1 MVIEW
6 GLVRAPFVYLRQP
19 KRNKMTNTPINELI
33 ALLNSAAQIARD
45 NIQDAHNYDLEDLC
59 QVLESHV
66 EELESIGEF
75 KQFDD
80 C

>member
-1 MVIEW
+1 
-6 GLVRAPFVYLRQP
+6 
-19 KRNKMTNTPINELI
+19 MTNTPINELI
-33 ALLNSAAQIARD
+33 ALLNSAAKIARD

>member
-1 MVIEW
+1 M
-6 GLVRAPFVYLRQP
+6 GLVRAPFIYSRQP
-19 KRNKMTNTPINELI
+19 KRNKMKYTSINELI
-33 ALLNSAAQIARD
+33 TLLNSAAKIARD
-45 NIQDAHNYDLEDLC
+45 NIQNAHNYDLEDLC
-59 QVLESHV
+59 QSLESHV

>member
-1 MVIEW
+1 MK
-6 GLVRAPFVYLRQP
+6 Y
-19 KRNKMTNTPINELI
+19 TSINELI
-33 ALLNSAAQIARD
+33 TLLNSAAKIARD
-45 NIQDAHNYDLEDLC
+45 NIQNAHNYDLEDLC
-59 QVLESHV
+59 QILESHV

>member
-1 MVIEW
+1 
-6 GLVRAPFVYLRQP
+6 
-19 KRNKMTNTPINELI
+19 MTNTPINELI

-66 EELESIGEF
+66 EELEFIGEF

>member
-1 MVIEW
+1 
-6 GLVRAPFVYLRQP
+6 
-19 KRNKMTNTPINELI
+19 MTNTPINELI
-33 ALLNSAAQIARD
+33 TLLNSAAQIARD
-45 NIQDAHNYDLEDLC
+45 NIQNAHNYDLEDLC
-59 QVLESHV
+59 QILESHV

>member
-1 MVIEW
+1 
-6 GLVRAPFVYLRQP
+6 
-19 KRNKMTNTPINELI
+19 MTNTPINELI
-33 ALLNSAAQIARD
+33 TLLNSAAKIARD
-45 NIQDAHNYDLEDLC
+45 NIQNAHNYDLEDLC

-80 C
+80 CWSVKILFIYSR

>member
-1 MVIEW
+1 MK
-6 GLVRAPFVYLRQP
+6 Y
-19 KRNKMTNTPINELI
+19 TSINELI
-33 ALLNSAAQIARD
+33 TLLNSAAKIARD
-45 NIQDAHNYDLEDLC
+45 NIQNAHNYDLEDLC

>member
-1 MVIEW
+1 
-6 GLVRAPFVYLRQP
+6 
-19 KRNKMTNTPINELI
+19 MTNTPINELI
-33 ALLNSAAQIARD
+33 TLLNSAAKIARD

>member
-1 MVIEW
+1 
-6 GLVRAPFVYLRQP
+6 
-19 KRNKMTNTPINELI
+19 MTNTPINELI
-33 ALLNSAAQIARD
+33 TLLNSAAQIARD

>member
-1 MVIEW
+1 
-6 GLVRAPFVYLRQP
+6 
-19 KRNKMTNTPINELI
+19 MTNTPINELI

-45 NIQDAHNYDLEDLC
+45 NIQNAHNYDLEDLC
-59 QVLESHV
+59 QILESHV

>member
-1 MVIEW
+1 MK
-6 GLVRAPFVYLRQP
+6 Y
-19 KRNKMTNTPINELI
+19 TSINELI
-33 ALLNSAAQIARD
+33 TLLNSAAKIARD

>member
-1 MVIEW
+1 MK
-6 GLVRAPFVYLRQP
+6 Y
-19 KRNKMTNTPINELI
+19 TSINELI
-33 ALLNSAAQIARD
+33 TLLNSAAKIARD
-45 NIQDAHNYDLEDLC
+45 NIQNAHNYDLEDLC
-59 QVLESHV
+59 QSLESYV

>member
-1 MVIEW
+1 MK
-6 GLVRAPFVYLRQP
+6 Y
-19 KRNKMTNTPINELI
+19 TSINELI
-33 ALLNSAAQIARD
+33 TLLNSAAQIARD
-45 NIQDAHNYDLEDLC
+45 NIQNAHNYDLEDLC
-59 QVLESHV
+59 QSLESHV

>member
-1 MVIEW
+1 
-6 GLVRAPFVYLRQP
+6 
-19 KRNKMTNTPINELI
+19 MTNTPINELI
-33 ALLNSAAQIARD
+33 TLLNSAAQIARD

-59 QVLESHV
+59 QILESHV

>member
-1 MVIEW
+1 M
-6 GLVRAPFVYLRQP
+6 GLVRAPFIYLCQP
-19 KRNKMTNTPINELI
+19 KRNKMKYTSINELI
-33 ALLNSAAQIARD
+33 TLLNSAAQIARD
-45 NIQDAHNYDLEDLC
+45 NIQNAHNYDLEDLC

>member
-1 MVIEW
+1 MK
-6 GLVRAPFVYLRQP
+6 Y
-19 KRNKMTNTPINELI
+19 TSINELI
-33 ALLNSAAQIARD
+33 TLLNSAAKIARD
-45 NIQDAHNYDLEDLC
+45 NIQNAHNYDLEDLC
-59 QVLESHV
+59 QSLESHI

>member
-1 MVIEW
+1 M
-6 GLVRAPFVYLRQP
+6 GLVRAPFIYSRQP
-19 KRNKMTNTPINELI
+19 KRNKMTNTSINELI
-33 ALLNSAAQIARD
+33 TLLNSAAQIARD
-45 NIQDAHNYDLEDLC
+45 NIQNAHNYDLEDLC
-59 QVLESHV
+59 QSLESHV

>member
-1 MVIEW
+1 
-6 GLVRAPFVYLRQP
+6 
-19 KRNKMTNTPINELI
+19 MTNTPINELI
-33 ALLNSAAQIARD
+33 TLLNSAAQIARD

-66 EELESIGEF
+66 EELEFIGEF

>member
-1 MVIEW
+1 MK
-6 GLVRAPFVYLRQP
+6 Y
-19 KRNKMTNTPINELI
+19 TSINELI
-33 ALLNSAAQIARD
+33 TLLNSAAKIARD
-45 NIQDAHNYDLEDLC
+45 NIQNAHNYDLEDLC

-66 EELESIGEF
+66 EELELIGEF